1 MHSHCAGAGK
11 LVKVGPGFQE
21 ENGEVCA
28 AVELQGEKGI
38 DRRNIYA
45 GALAVIGLRCGR
57 RGQGKAL
64 GLGKGKVGDYIGQHG
79 FLRRLVQLLA
89 IAFLGMFPGRCFLI
103 QPRQGIGE
111 AAFEILLRLSL
122 PFEELQRQY
131 AIVPH
136 AGFDNHRI
144 RGFFVDPGQYYCRI
158 CHNRRKYTNFL
169 FIFVLMKIV
178 FLDAISMGDVSLEEM
193 ASLGELVCYPSST
206 AEEARE
212 RVKDADVACLN
223 KVIVDQ
229 AFLDAAPK
237 LKLVCEAGTGINNI
251 DVKLCEAR
259 GVAVRNVAAYSTDSV
274 AQIAWMHILNLSGR
288 AFHYQNFVQSGAYSK
303 NPVHVD
309 YAHPFTEIAGK
320 TLGIVGMGAIGQKV
334 ASIGRSFGMEV
345 IYYSTSGTGHC
356 KDYPCVSLEELL
368 ERADVISIHAPY
380 NERTAGLI
388 GYDQLKQMK
397 RSAILV
403 NTGRGGIAVEAD
415 LARALDEGLIKG
427 AALDVY
433 VKEPLPLESP
443 LMHLQHPER
452 LLFSPHVAW
461 SSVEARDRLAHG
473 MAENIRKFF
482 A

>member
-1 MHSHCAGAGK
+1 MTKS
-11 LVKVGPGFQE
+11 
-21 ENGEVCA
+21 
-28 AVELQGEKGI
+28 
-38 DRRNIYA
+38 
-45 GALAVIGLRCGR
+45 
-57 RGQGKAL
+57 
-64 GLGKGKVGDYIGQHG
+64 
-79 FLRRLVQLLA
+79 
-89 IAFLGMFPGRCFLI
+89 
-103 QPRQGIGE
+103 
-111 AAFEILLRLSL
+111 
-122 PFEELQRQY
+122 
-131 AIVPH
+131 
-136 AGFDNHRI
+136 
-144 RGFFVDPGQYYCRI
+144 
-158 CHNRRKYTNFL
+158 
-169 FIFVLMKIV
+169 MKIV

-193 ASLGELVCYPSST
+193 AALGELVCYPSST

-274 AQIAWMHILNLSGR
+274 AQIAWMHILNLSSR
-288 AFHYQNFVQSGAYSK
+288 AFHYQEFVQSGAYSR

-309 YAHPFTEIAGK
+309 FAHPFTELAGK

-334 ASIGRSFGMEV
+334 AAIGKAFGMDV

-356 KDYPCVSLEELL
+356 KEYPCVGLEELL

-388 GYDQLKQMK
+388 GYKELVQMK
-397 RSAILV
+397 PTAILV

-415 LARALDEGLIKG
+415 LAAAIEEGIIAG

-433 VKEPLPLESP
+433 VKEPLPLDSP
-443 LMHLQHPER
+443 LMTAARNNPDR
-452 LLFSPHVAW
+452 LLLSPHIAW
-461 SSVEARDRLAHG
+461 YSREARARLAHE
-473 MAENIRKFF
+473 MAENIRKYFLQN
-482 A
+482 